1 MFFYVIL
8 IFKFFVVVYK
18 VYSNICG
25 RQTLRI
31 FYFNILTFVG
41 ETIANIT
48 LNNSGNGNEA
58 NNGNSTNNDN
68 GSNNGK
74 GSSKGNDTNNDNGPI
89 NGSGFNNGNDNGL
102 TSSIEDVIKFFSDVI
117 TILVLQGLLVIG

>member
-31 FYFNILTFVG
+31 FYFNFLTFVG
-41 ETIANIT
+41 ESIANIT

-58 NNGNSTNNDN
+58 NNGNSINNDN
-68 GSNNGK
+68 VSNNGN
-74 GSSKGNDTNNDNGPI
+74 STNNGNDTNNGN
-89 NGSGFNNGNDNGL
+89 GFNNGNDNSL

-117 TILVLQGLLVIG
+117 TILMLQGLLVLG